1 MELGLPFWVN
11 PSLLR
16 IHHLQAAR
24 NSMSRRLNLSLKGPA
39 PAKNA
44 AARSARRVVT
54 MGKRTRISSAALRG
68 PYLPPEEWYEPAEQR
83 AGDYAVV
90 VRPAG
95 QGYRHIITEEDI
107 RGRLAQLPAWMLV
120 GLDVVQLSTMT
131 RKKRRAPCYGMQ
143 WGSTIYLY
151 PIEESLIESFGK
163 PPRPQQKIEAAMYG
177 ARWEQLH
184 GQWRLIWTEAAL
196 RDFYLNNVLIHE
208 LGHIL
213 DSRNSRYLD
222 RERYAE
228 WFAVEHGY
236 KASRRA
242 ELAQKA
248 AAKYIVRRHG

>member
-1 MELGLPFWVN
+1 
-11 PSLLR
+11 
-16 IHHLQAAR
+16 
-24 NSMSRRLNLSLKGPA
+24 
-39 PAKNA
+39 
-44 AARSARRVVT
+44 
-54 MGKRTRISSAALRG
+54 MGKRARIASATLRG
-68 PYLPPEEWYEPAEQR
+68 PFLPPENWYEPKEER
-83 AGDYAVV
+83 VGDYEVV
-90 VRPAG
+90 IRTPG
-95 QGYRHIITEEDI
+95 PGYRHVVTEEEI
-107 RGRLAQLPAWMLV
+107 RGRLAQLPSWMLA

-151 PIEESLIESFGK
+151 PIEESLIESFPEPPK
-163 PPRPQQKIEAAMYG
+163 PAQRIEAAMYG
-177 ARWEQLH
+177 ARWDPIGRNHARREWQH
-184 GQWRLIWTEAAL
+184 VWTAAAL

-236 KASRRA
+236 KASRRN

-248 AAKYIVRRHG
+248 AAKYVIRRHG

>member
-1 MELGLPFWVN
+1 MQG
-11 PSLLR
+11 
-16 IHHLQAAR
+16 
-24 NSMSRRLNLSLKGPA
+24 RLNLPLRGIA

-44 AARSARRVVT
+44 AGRSARRMVT
-54 MGKRTRISSAALRG
+54 MGKRARISSAALRG
-68 PYLPPEEWYEPAEQR
+68 PFLPPEKWYEPEEAR
-83 AGDYAVV
+83 VGDYAIV
-90 VRPAG
+90 VRTPG
-95 QGYRHIITEEDI
+95 QGYRHVVTEDDI
-107 RGRLAQLPAWMLV
+107 RGRLAQVPKWMIA

-151 PIEESLIESFGK
+151 PIEESLVEAFPDPPK
-163 PPRPQQKIEAAMYG
+163 PAQKIETAMYG
-177 ARWEQLH
+177 ARWQQAGRRWQLV
-184 GQWRLIWTEAAL
+184 WSEEAL

-228 WFAVEHGY
+228 WFALEHGY
-236 KASRRA
+236 KASRRTD
-242 ELAQKA
+242 LAQRA

>member
-1 MELGLPFWVN
+1 
-11 PSLLR
+11 
-16 IHHLQAAR
+16 
-24 NSMSRRLNLSLKGPA
+24 MSRRLNLPHKGQA

-44 AARSARRVVT
+44 AVRSARRLVT
-54 MGKRTRISSAALRG
+54 MGKRMRIGSAALRG
-68 PYLPPEEWYEPAEQR
+68 PFLPPEEWYEPADAHR
-83 AGDYAVV
+83 TGDYAVIA
-90 VRPAG
+90 RPAG
-95 QGYRHIITEEDI
+95 QGYRHVITEADI
-107 RGRLAQLPAWMLV
+107 RGRLAQLPEWMLA

-131 RKKRRAPCYGMQ
+131 RKKRRAACYGMQ

-151 PIEESLIESFGK
+151 PIEESLVESFGK

-177 ARWEQLH
+177 AHWEH
-184 GQWRLIWTEAAL
+184 ARGQWRLIWTEAAL

-248 AAKYIVRRHG
+248 AAKYVVRRHG

>member
-1 MELGLPFWVN
+1 
-11 PSLLR
+11 
-16 IHHLQAAR
+16 
-24 NSMSRRLNLSLKGPA
+24 MSRRLNLSLKGTA

-54 MGKRTRISSAALRG
+54 MGKRMRISSAALRG
-68 PYLPPEEWYEPAEQR
+68 PYLPPEVWYEPAEER
-83 AGDYAVV
+83 RKGDYAVII
-90 VRPAG
+90 RPAG
-95 QGYRHIITEEDI
+95 QGYRHIVTEEDI
-107 RGRLAQLPAWMLV
+107 RGRLAQLPEWMLA

-131 RKKRRAPCYGMQ
+131 RKMRRAPCYGMQ

-163 PPRPQQKIEAAMYG
+163 PPRPQQKIEASMYG
-177 ARWEQLH
+177 ARWEH
-184 GQWRLIWTEAAL
+184 TRGHWRLVWTEAAL

-242 ELAQKA
+242 ELANQA
-248 AAKYIVRRHG
+248 AAKYVVRRHG